1 MQKRS
6 NLLLLVGVAAFVV
19 GAALVVSILRNDD
32 EASTAVDGSK
42 VLVAA
47 EAIPAG
53 TSGADMVGKQLVTLK
68 SVPADARA
76 DGVLVDPA
84 QLSGRVLDVAV
95 SAGEQVRA
103 SALRPVALRSG
114 AITIPPGK
122 QGVAVQLPFVAGGA
136 GYVGSGDLVNIYGNV
151 SATRDAPPTTKLVL
165 GNVKVLDVS
174 NEIAPRVQTGEERA
188 AGTNVTYLLALDPNE
203 AERVIYLAANAQIWL
218 ALANGDGAALPA
230 TSGRTGQDVLK

>member
-32 EASTAVDGSK
+32 DGAGRAADGK

-47 EAIPAG
+47 AEIPAG
-53 TSGADMVGKQLVTLK
+53 TSGADAISKELVTLRT
-68 SVPADARA
+68 VRDDVRAADA
-76 DGVLVDPA
+76 LTDPS
-84 QLSGRVLDVAV
+84 QLSGRVLDVTVA
-95 SAGEQVRA
+95 AGEQLEA

-122 QGVAVQLPFVAGGA
+122 QGVAIQLPFVAGGA
-136 GYVGSGDLVNIYGNV
+136 GYVGPGDLVNVYGNV
-151 SATRDAPPTTKLVL
+151 AAGRDATPVTKLVL

-188 AGTNVTYLLALDPNE
+188 AGTNVTYLLALDPHE
-203 AERVIYLAANAQIWL
+203 AERVIYIAANAQLWL
-218 ALANGDGAALPA
+218 ALANGDGAPLPA
-230 TSGRTGQDVLK
+230 TSGRNGEDVLK

>member
-1 MQKRS
+1 MHKRS

-32 EASTAVDGSK
+32 DGAPTADAGK

-47 EAIPAG
+47 EAIPEG
-53 TSGADMVGKQLVTLK
+53 TSGADILSKQLVTLR
-68 SVPADARA
+68 SVPDDARSQ
-76 DGVLVDPA
+76 DVLTDPA
-84 QLSGRVLDVAV
+84 QLSGRVLDVGL
-95 SAGEQVRA
+95 SAGEQLRS

-136 GYVGSGDLVNIYGNV
+136 GYVGPGDLVNIYGNV
-151 SATRDAPPTTKLVL
+151 QAERDGQAITKLVL

-188 AGTNVTYLLALDPNE
+188 GGANVTYLLALDANE
-203 AERVIYLAANAQIWL
+203 AERVIYIAANAQPWL

-230 TSGRTGQDVLK
+230 TPGRSGQDVLK